1 MKNKIFIAIDT
12 GSQKKASSIIA
23 QSRAKNFRIGYKFGL
38 EFVNSKSGLSQEAR
52 KNKLKIAKILI

>member
-1 MKNKIFIAIDT
+1 
-12 GSQKKASSIIA
+12 
-23 QSRAKNFRIGYKFGL
+23 L